1 LKKTQKMT
9 RVEGEVGEARKKAEG
24 DTGTRDEP
32 LCSRHLMSV
41 FLEQHDSLQ
50 IFPVFQQYQTSIH
63 FLLLGWTR
71 LIRLLKSL

>member
-1 LKKTQKMT
+1 
-9 RVEGEVGEARKKAEG
+9 VAGERGGRRGKQRRG
-24 DTGTRDEP
+24 DTRDEP

-50 IFPVFQQYQTSIH
+50 IFPVFQQYQTSIR